1 MTKQELDALWA
12 QAEAINPANDPYR
25 EGYCDSDRLRYQ
37 EALDKWAQA
46 LHAFHATKEKSC
58 STATTT
64 L

>member
-25 EGYCDSDRLRYQ
+25 EGYCESDRLRYQ
-37 EALDKWAQA
+37 EALDKWAAA
-46 LHAFHATKEKSC
+46 LHEFHRSKSC
-58 STATTT
+58 NTATTT